1 MSINLFIDTSSIFCL
16 YHYESG
22 TNEMEEIFH
31 KQKISTIFLAEITK
45 LEFESAVWKKVR
57 TKEIDKIHA
66 LQLLTAFE
74 KDFSKYHFVS
84 TDNTVIETAKLLLSK
99 YGSDGLRTL
108 DSIQLATAVVLKK
121 YVQLNKCAD
130 KLLEKLML
138 LEGLNTQ

>member
-1 MSINLFIDTSSIFCL
+1 MGS
-16 YHYESG
+16 
-22 TNEMEEIFH
+22 
-31 KQKISTIFLAEITK
+31 
-45 LEFESAVWKKVR
+45 
-57 TKEIDKIHA
+57 
-66 LQLLTAFE
+66 
-74 KDFSKYHFVS
+74 HFVS

>member
-1 MSINLFIDTSSIFCL
+1 MSLSLRIWDKRNGRNFSQTKNK
-16 YHYESG
+16 HY
-22 TNEMEEIFH
+22 
-31 KQKISTIFLAEITK
+31 FLAEITK

-66 LQLLTAFE
+66 LQLLTVFE

-84 TDNTVIETAKLLLSK
+84 TDNTIIETAKLLLS